1 VYVFYQFLKLN
12 FNHLLSFIKNSIGN
26 KNDRFSVNVLP
37 DLLPQQAAHLR
48 QFTDQPSSEEYRQAI
63 GSSPKI
69 PHQERSFTAF
79 GFNNN
84 NNGLNKNSPN
94 SSSNSSSSSNNI
106 EILKRNN
113 NPQMNVREK
122 LISFFFRFFFLI
134 IVLFS
139 DKC

>member
-1 VYVFYQFLKLN
+1 VYVFYINLENYVLLYFIFFLTR
-12 FNHLLSFIKNSIGN
+12 IGS

-37 DLLPQQAAHLR
+37 DLLPQQAAHSR

-84 NNGLNKNSPN
+84 GLNKNSPN
-94 SSSNSSSSSNNI
+94 SSSNSSSSHSSNNI

-122 LISFFFRFFFLI
+122 FFVRFFF
-134 IVLFS
+134 
-139 DKC
+139 